1 MKRSDVGPEVLALKE
16 LLKNLNYAVTS
27 SNEFDYVTEATIR
40 YFQEKNKLT
49 KDGIVGPRTIAALK
63 AALPETQLTNI
74 LQWVA
79 NTPYLSQRD
88 NENVPGG
95 TCNITSLAMV
105 MSFHGFKAKDDP
117 VDAKP
122 EQLEDELFLR
132 LESPDGQTEF
142 KKNYPTLVKQGYHA
156 RNIHG
161 MLGWLAKQYGLT
173 WKYSEGTSW
182 KDMADFG
189 KLMGP
194 MIISG
199 AFTGS
204 GHIVCL
210 TGMTINGDLIV
221 HDPYGDWNQKY
232 KVQDGSFRV
241 YNREDM
247 EQILAGTSKSLKRT
261 HRIGHK

>member
-1 MKRSDVGPEVLALKE
+1 MKRSDVGPEVTTLKGK
-16 LLKNLNYAVTS
+16 LKSLGYVLTN
-27 SNEFDYVTEATIR
+27 SNEFDYVTDATVR
-40 YFQEKNKLT
+40 HFQEKNGLT
-49 KDGIVGPRTIAALK
+49 KDGIVGPRTEA
-63 AALPETQLTNI
+63 QLASTKPLEQQTNVI
-74 LQWVA
+74 QWVA

-95 TCNITSLAMV
+95 TCNVTSLAMIL
-105 MSFHGFKAKDDP
+105 SFWGIKAKDDP
-117 VDAKP
+117 SDAAI

-132 LESPDGQTEF
+132 LEQTDAQEYF
-142 KKNYPTLVKQGYHA
+142 KKNFPSLVKQGFNA
-156 RNIHG
+156 RNVHG
-161 MLGWLAKQYGLT
+161 MLIWLAKQYGFVD
-173 WKYSEGTSW
+173 KYSEGTSW

-189 KLMGP
+189 RSFGP

-210 TGMTINGDLIV
+210 TGMTISGDMIV
-221 HDPYGDWNQKY
+221 HDPYGDWNTKY
-232 KVQDGSFRV
+232 KSREGAFRI

-261 HRIGHK
+261 HRIARN